1 MDRLRLKKKGSSL
14 MRFAP
19 AAVAIFLFL
28 AMLAV
33 RPEIAWSQAN
43 SATFYG
49 SVTDPTGL
57 AVPGATV
64 TLVEQGTQ
72 ATMTRTTSSS
82 GEVAFSFVPVGV
94 YTLKIDAQGFKSLVN
109 TGLTL
114 AAGQQIRQTLKLELG
129 AVSETVTVDAATP
142 LVNTVSSEQLQ
153 NYSATDARE
162 LPLQNRNFSGML
174 RINAGV
180 TASQGNDGTG
190 VDMNGVG
197 RNGTVYSLDG
207 TNASG
212 NTGSN
217 NPGAYQGGNLV
228 DVMSVEGIQDVSAV
242 KGAIPAEYED
252 ASVVR
257 STWYPDRA
265 PTSGMAASSRTFKTG
280 PSMLVCSLLL
290 PSPG

>member
-1 MDRLRLKKKGSSL
+1 
-14 MRFAP
+14 
-19 AAVAIFLFL
+19 
-28 AMLAV
+28 MLV
-33 RPEIAWSQAN
+33 LRPETAWSQAN

-57 AVPGATV
+57 AVPDATV

-72 ATMTRTTSSS
+72 ATTTRTTGRT
-82 GEVAFSFVPVGV
+82 GEVVFSFVPVGV
-94 YTLKIDAQGFKSLVN
+94 YTLKIDAKGFKSYLN

-114 AAGQQIRQTLKLELG
+114 SAGQQIRQTLKLELG
-129 AVSETVTVDAATP
+129 AVTETVTVDSAAP

-190 VDMNGVG
+190 VNMNGVG

-207 TNASG
+207 TSASG

-217 NPGAYQGGNLV
+217 N
-228 DVMSVEGIQDVSAV
+228 
-242 KGAIPAEYED
+242 
-252 ASVVR
+252 
-257 STWYPDRA
+257 
-265 PTSGMAASSRTFKTG
+265 
-280 PSMLVCSLLL
+280 
-290 PSPG
+290 